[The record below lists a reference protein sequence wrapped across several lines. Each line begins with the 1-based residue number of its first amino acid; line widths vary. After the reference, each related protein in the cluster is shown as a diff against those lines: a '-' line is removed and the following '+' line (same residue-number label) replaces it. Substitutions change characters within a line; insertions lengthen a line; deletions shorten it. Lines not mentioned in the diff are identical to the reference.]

1 MKNLTVLKFCR
12 SIHIFLCCKI
22 YKYKYI
28 FRKMYFQNR
37 NNRMKECKGILKIN
51 KLIIEIKK
59 YRLPGYV
66 LGDIFL

>member
-1 MKNLTVLKFCR
+1 
-12 SIHIFLCCKI
+12 
-22 YKYKYI
+22 
-28 FRKMYFQNR
+28 
-37 NNRMKECKGILKIN
+37 MKECKGILKIN